1 MQGNLQQSPGGRN
14 TRENCEFHH
23 FNCMPG
29 EVTSWRLAPA
39 IGDTKLMPGDSP
51 ASGGSSSGPWPAFHG
66 RLSTEAAAGFL
77 VVFIKCDC
85 QVSGSARQPAGF
97 RIGTPAG
104 DGHHSSDCGL
114 ELPQILSWPCQV
126 CSNTLGDMG
135 VVCPCGNRYHWLAC
149 RSGCLNCMQHYCD
162 HCARQ
167 HEQCHR
173 RHQEARSQQ
182 PVTVASAARS
192 GPASGGEGGKH
203 VVRRRSARFD
213 TCAHAHAAPR
223 ETGASL
229 LGGIDVY
236 H

>member
-1 MQGNLQQSPGGRN
+1 
-14 TRENCEFHH
+14 
-23 FNCMPG
+23 MPG

-39 IGDTKLMPGDSP
+39 IGDAKLMPGDSP

-66 RLSTEAAAGFL
+66 RLSTESAASFP

-104 DGHHSSDCGL
+104 DGHHSSHCGL

-135 VVCPCGNRYHWLAC
+135 VVCPCGNRYHWLTC
-149 RSGCLNCMQHYCD
+149 GSGCLYCMQHYCD

-167 HEQCHR
+167 HEQSHR

-182 PVTVASAARS
+182 QLPLHQQPDPGRPLVAKVGSMWSDDDQLVWIHR
-192 GPASGGEGGKH
+192 H
-203 VVRRRSARFD
+203 VRFVRTHTRRTA
-213 TCAHAHAAPR
+213 
-223 ETGASL
+223 
-229 LGGIDVY
+229 
-236 H
+236 